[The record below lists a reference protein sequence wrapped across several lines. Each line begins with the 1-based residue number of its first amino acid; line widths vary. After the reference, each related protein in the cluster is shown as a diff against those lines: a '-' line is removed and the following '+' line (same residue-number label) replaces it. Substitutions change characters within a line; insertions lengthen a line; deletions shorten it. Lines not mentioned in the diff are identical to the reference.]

1 MLCTHTISHFYRRCR
16 STWPTNIHRTSVT
29 VSLPLGRQQAISSHI
44 LIPKIGP
51 APSLM
56 RQSKQTR
63 VVLVS
68 SIYAEPTLS
77 LASLP
82 SNDSNSWYYPA
93 AGHVS
98 DENDMPIFTSS
109 GNWGRKTTRGAR
121 WVRKGK
127 LAAWGP
133 GIEDWEVC
141 LQHSD

>member
-1 MLCTHTISHFYRRCR
+1 MHSYYFSSFFRRCR
-16 STWPTNIHRTSVT
+16 STWPTNTHRTSVT
-29 VSLPLGRQQAISSHI
+29 ASPPPGRQQAINSHI
-44 LIPKIGP
+44 LIPQIGLP
-51 APSLM
+51 PLLM
-56 RQSKQTR
+56 RQSKQFR
-63 VVLVS
+63 IVLVS
-68 SIYAEPTLS
+68 PTCADPTLS

-98 DENDMPIFTSS
+98 DEDDTPIFTSS